1 LGRGCE
7 GRSMRGERDEG
18 GATLQAMRPARGPSA
33 LHLCPCEGQRIHPA
47 TESFAQPAA
56 RDSGGGRLRAR
67 THTRTCCSATAM
79 TVMPSGSASRQAG
92 SSTCADTPAVM
103 LPCHNTCYAAERAAW
118 LGCCYLP
125 FAECGDVVRFPEGH
139 AGQARA
145 RHRLRIP
152 PRQPRRTHRLERR
165 ARAPALA
172 HRRALK
178 QPQTRVKQRGGE
190 RGHVGRQGDPRQP
203 RCVVQHAA
211 LPALALDLQRQGRQE
226 TRGAAAAAAA
236 AAASGSSRRREPAW
250 SVQGHR
256 AAAHHC
262 DLHALLLL
270 QVEVGEHEGQLAH
283 RHAVRHSD
291 GQPTLG
297 GG

>member
-1 LGRGCE
+1 
-7 GRSMRGERDEG
+7 MRGGLRCRRCAPREV
-18 GATLQAMRPARGPSA
+18 QARCICAHVKVKPIILPLKALRSLRHEIQVAAACARA
-33 LHLCPCEGQRIHPA
+33 
-47 TESFAQPAA
+47 
-56 RDSGGGRLRAR
+56 
-67 THTRTCCSATAM
+67 HTRTCCSATAM
-79 TVMPSGSASRQAG
+79 TVMPSGNASRQAG

-103 LPCHNTCYAAERAAW
+103 LPCHNTCYAAERTAW

-203 RCVVQHAA
+203 CCVVQHAA
-211 LPALALDLQRQGRQE
+211 LPALALDL
-226 TRGAAAAAAA
+226 AAAG
-236 AAASGSSRRREPAW
+236 ASRDTGRSGGGGSSSSKRRRQQQT
-250 SVQGHR
+250 QGTR
-256 AAAHHC
+256 VVSAGASCSGAP
-262 DLHALLLL
+262 L
-270 QVEVGEHEGQLAH
+270 
-283 RHAVRHSD
+283 
-291 GQPTLG
+291 
-297 GG
+297 